1 MEQEQVDAVPAVS
14 EQLCGGGGGG
24 GGALVRVAVSQLQ
37 LREHGVRPV
46 NSVHLGT
53 GQQGSH

>member
-1 MEQEQVDAVPAVS
+1 MEEEQVDAVPAVS
-14 EQLCGGGGGG
+14 EQLCGGGG

>member
-1 MEQEQVDAVPAVS
+1 MEEEQVDAVPSVS
-14 EQLCGGGGGG
+14 EQLCGG

-53 GQQGSH
+53 GQQGSL